1 MIGSNTDSTK
11 EITTLMETATN
22 LGASDAQVQKALN
35 NTEGSNTDSRKII
48 GLLMLIASLVTGAG
62 SGGEFTAEDREKLNS
77 IPTLVS
83 QLTNDSGFI
92 TKAVSDLTNY
102 YKKSETFTQA
112 EINAKISAIPKF
124 AISVVTALPTTNIST
139 TTVYLL
145 KSGEESSNLYTEYI
159 YADSKWEIL
168 GRQTVDL
175 SGYALKTE
183 IPLTLASL
191 TQDSTHRT
199 VTDAEKE
206 TWNNKSNFS
215 GNYNDLSNV
224 PTDLVKSGA
233 ITLGTHT
240 DGLVYIF
247 IDGAPVGNGITIPAP
262 TV

>member
-11 EITTLMETATN
+11 EITLLAETATN
-22 LGASDAQVQKALN
+22 LGASDTQIQEALRN
-35 NTEGSNTDSRKII
+35 SEGSNTDSRKAI
-48 GLLMLIASLVTGAG
+48 GLLMLIASLVTSGG
-62 SGGEFTAEDREKLNS
+62 SGGEFTVEDRAKLNS
-77 IPTLVS
+77 IPTKVG

-102 YKKSETFTQA
+102 YKKSETYTQA

-124 AISVVTALPTTNIST
+124 DISVVATLPTSNISAT
-139 TTVYLL
+139 TIYLL

-159 YADSKWEIL
+159 YADNKWEIL

-175 SGYALKTE
+175 SGYALKSE
-183 IPLTLASL
+183 IPVTLASL

-199 VTDAEKE
+199 VTDTEKE
-206 TWNNKSNFS
+206 TWTNKSNFS
-215 GNYNDLSNV
+215 GKYTDLTDI
-224 PTDLVKSGA
+224 PTDLVKSSA

-247 IDGAPVGNGITIPAP
+247 INGEPVGTGITVTTP
-262 TV
+262 TT